1 MHRVG
6 RCRLGPKQGNAEC
19 DGPAEGTAPAVVSH
33 ARVLRLRLVRGSRRV
48 QILYGNYKRHAIQGD
63 MLSGPNVGGG
73 LHFFGAAVCRD
84 GLSRFSNIFHMTRLR
99 SKLQMH
105 HRHATR

>member
-1 MHRVG
+1 MQAG
-6 RCRLGPKQGNAEC
+6 SKQGNAEC
-19 DGPAEGTAPAVVSH
+19 DGPAEGAAPAVGIAHPCAYV
-33 ARVLRLRLVRGSRRV
+33 RLVKGSSRV

-84 GLSRFSNIFHMTRLR
+84 GLARFSNFFHMTRLR

-105 HRHATR
+105 HRHVTR